1 MQIRGDCTNKS
12 IMCQSASIVSRTFC
26 RGCRHVARKAVQP
39 PTTRS
44 VAARNNKARGAAKG
58 MSKHNPKAFQKPVQ
72 HVPRPSKIKVPE
84 FLGRQNLP
92 RRRPRQGKG
101 GPRPTTKDPISC
113 HPRAAQEGPRAVQ
126 ERPKASQTRPNFAGL
141 KPRVC
146 CLGLSLIHI

>member
-1 MQIRGDCTNKS
+1 MCCAQTAAPEGKKAERWSMQIRGCCTNKS

-44 VAARNNKARGAAKG
+44 MAARNNKARCATKG
-58 MSKHNPKAFQKPVQ
+58 MSKHNPQAFQNPVQ

-84 FLGRQNLP
+84 VLGKQHSP

-101 GPRPTTKDPISC
+101 GSKASKKDP
-113 HPRAAQEGPRAVQ
+113 RVAQEGPRAVQ
-126 ERPKASQTRPNFAGL
+126 ERPKARQVAVKS
-141 KPRVC
+141 
-146 CLGLSLIHI
+146 